1 MSITTLKKVQTL
13 KNRYN
18 REDDDFVES
27 FFNPCLATAVNYYR
41 AAGFFSSSSLITL
54 AAGIRG
60 LLANGGHMCLVTSP
74 MLSSGD
80 IKAIKAG
87 LQKREDVIV
96 SRMTNVVN
104 EVDASE
110 WSTQFEAL
118 AWMIASGRLEIKIAI
133 SPDGGIYHD
142 KLGIIEDATGDFVA
156 FSGSLNEGA
165 LALEQ
170 SFESFDVDFSWEPYA
185 SSRAFTKKNEFDRLW
200 GSKLKKVE
208 LFNLP
213 DAVKKSILQVRRDQS
228 EEEYLARTG
237 KQNSIKLPNG
247 KQINLYDHQKNVLKS
262 WRENDYQGTFKM
274 CTGAGKTITALS
286 GILRLQEELQKG
298 GQTLSTVVVAC
309 PTQVLVEQWRT
320 EILEFG
326 FPVPLLAYDDSQ
338 KYFDVLRSYLINR
351 QPETRFV
358 VTTYDSIQ
366 NNYFRNNIR
375 LAAAKV
381 NSNVL
386 LIADEVHNFY
396 KIDQL
401 PNYGDYFNFRIG
413 LSATP
418 EIEGNPE
425 ATERLFNF
433 YGKILEPQYELSQ
446 AIQDKVLTPYNYF
459 PVPVFLSG
467 DVAKQY
473 AKVLAEIDSQH
484 TSGNI
489 DISLYNE
496 KRSIL
501 DHSGLQFEALKNI
514 VTSIGEGNVSNLLVY
529 CQPGKPNGS
538 ICVDETDEEIT
549 KLNLIV
555 DYFQSKGIA
564 VSSIT
569 AKTGMA
575 YRPQILR
582 NFASGEI
589 KVLLGIS
596 CLDEGLN
603 VPSISTAIMLHS
615 IDRERQFVQRRGR
628 ILRKS
633 KGKDLATIYD
643 IIILPQGAG
652 LPDTVME
659 KIIKKELRRYTEFAE
674 LAQNRDEAVGILE
687 QALTA
692 VINH

>member
-1 MSITTLKKVQTL
+1 MSITTLQKVQTL

-27 FFNPCLATAVNYYR
+27 FFNPCLASAVNYNR

-54 AAGIRG
+54 ASGVRG
-60 LLANGGHMCLVTSP
+60 LLANGGCMRLVTSP
-74 MLSSGD
+74 MLSPGD

-87 LQKREDVIV
+87 LQNRDDLIAE
-96 SRMTNVVN
+96 RMNNVVK
-104 EVDASE
+104 EVGDSE

-118 AWMIASGRLEIKIAI
+118 AWMIASGKLEIKIAI

-142 KLGIIEDATGDFVA
+142 KLGIIEDSSGDFVA

-185 SSRAFTKKNEFDRLW
+185 SNRAYAKKDEFERLW
-200 GSKLKKVE
+200 NSKLKKVE
-208 LFNLP
+208 LFDLP
-213 DAVKKSILQVRRDQS
+213 EAVKKSILQARRDKT

-237 KQNSIKLPNG
+237 RQNTIKLPNG
-247 KQINLYDHQKNVLKS
+247 KKINLYDHQKNVLKS
-262 WRENDYQGTFKM
+262 WKENDYQGTFKM

-286 GILRLQEELQKG
+286 GILKLQEELQKG
-298 GQTLSTVVVAC
+298 EQTLSTVVIAC
-309 PTQVLVEQWRT
+309 PTQVLVEQWKN
-320 EILEFG
+320 EILDFG
-326 FPVPLLAYDDSQ
+326 FPTPLLAYDDSQ

-351 QPETRFV
+351 QSETRFV

-375 LAAAKV
+375 LATARA

-401 PNYGDYFNFRIG
+401 PKYGDYFNFRIG

-418 EIEGNPE
+418 EIEGNSE
-425 ATERLFNF
+425 ATERLFRF

-446 AIQDKVLTPYNYF
+446 AIKDKVLTPYNYF

-467 DVAKQY
+467 DIAKQY
-473 AKVLAEIDSQH
+473 AKVLAEIDSRDV
-484 TSGNI
+484 SGKI

-514 VTSIGEGNVSNLLVY
+514 VKKIGESNIKNLLVY
-529 CQPGKPNGS
+529 CQPGKANGGLCIEES
-538 ICVDETDEEIT
+538 EEEIS

-555 DYFQSKGIA
+555 EYFQSKSIA

-582 NFASGEI
+582 NFASGEV

-643 IIILPQGAG
+643 IIILPQGTD
-652 LPDTVME
+652 LPDTVAE
-659 KIIKKELRRYTEFAE
+659 KIIQKELRRYTEFAE
-674 LAQNRDEAVGILE
+674 LAQNRDEAIAILE